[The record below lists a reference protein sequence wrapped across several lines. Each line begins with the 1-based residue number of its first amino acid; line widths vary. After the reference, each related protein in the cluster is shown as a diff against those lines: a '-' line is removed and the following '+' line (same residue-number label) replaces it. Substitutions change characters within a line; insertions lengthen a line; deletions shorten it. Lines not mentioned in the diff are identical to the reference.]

1 MPHTL
6 NLTNGVRLLA
16 HNLLHIPESFK
27 TPSEILRA
35 GHLIEKLDCPVVAD
49 KEVTTEFLAAGE
61 GTLELS
67 EAQRDLLKMV
77 VEKHAA
83 KLPPSKHL
91 MFLLTQ
97 LGFEA

>member
-27 TPSEILRA
+27 SPGEVLRA
-35 GHLIEKLDCPVVAD
+35 AHLIEKLACPPVT
-49 KEVTTEFLAAGE
+49 KEEATAEWHENGAGNVE
-61 GTLELS
+61 IT
-67 EAQRDLLKMV
+67 EAQRDLLKGV
-77 VEKHAA
+77 VEKHFA
-83 KLPPSKHL
+83 KLPPSKYVVSL
-91 MFLLTQ
+91 FTQ

>member
-1 MPHTL
+1 MSHTL

-35 GHLIEKLDCPVVAD
+35 GHLIEKLDCPVVAND
-49 KEVTTEFLAAGE
+49 EVTTEFLTAGE

-91 MFLLTQ
+91 MSLLTQ